1 MAQGALGLAAL
12 PLRPRQAVENDLALY
27 NDGWEA
33 KNRTLVGEVFT
44 FIFSGGLFRHLGVDI
59 SLDRLLRTIYYCLS
73 VQIT

>member
-33 KNRTLVGEVFT
+33 KNRTLKVAFLHLFFLVGYFA
-44 FIFSGGLFRHLGVDI
+44 I
-59 SLDRLLRTIYYCLS
+59 
-73 VQIT
+73 